1 MLPSRTQSVL
11 EKRLN
16 NNVSFYEKKQS
27 QNLTLLNMLEFQKR

>member
-16 NNVSFYEKKQS
+16 NNVSFYEKKHS
-27 QNLTLLNMLEFQKR
+27 LNLTLLNILEFQKR